1 MDHEKLNRLLQMLE
15 GTSVR
20 ELEFADGDWKIRLS
34 RGTHSSHAP
43 SALALSDTTVSSH
56 EQPAPSARESA
67 APRHVVTAGLT
78 GTFFRAPAPDQP
90 PFVSVGDTVQEGQT
104 IGVVEAMKLLN
115 TIEADRA
122 GRIVDIFPDD
132 GALVSPDSELFAIE
146 PLEVAHV

>member
-1 MDHEKLNRLLQMLE
+1 MDHEKLNRLLQTLE

-20 ELEFADGDWKIRLS
+20 ELEFADGDWKIKLS
-34 RGTHSSHAP
+34 RDTYSNRAP
-43 SALALSDTTVSSH
+43 SAFAIPGTTASSRAEPGPLARDSV
-56 EQPAPSARESA
+56 APK
-67 APRHVVTAGLT
+67 HVVTAGLT

-104 IGVVEAMKLLN
+104 LAVVEAMKLLN

-132 GALVSPDSELFAIE
+132 GASVSPDSALFAIE